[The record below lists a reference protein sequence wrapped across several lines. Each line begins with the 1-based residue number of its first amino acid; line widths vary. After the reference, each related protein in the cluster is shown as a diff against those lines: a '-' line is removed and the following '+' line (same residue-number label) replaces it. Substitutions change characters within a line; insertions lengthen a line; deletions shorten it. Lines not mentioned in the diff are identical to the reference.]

1 MGCLRDY
8 EALMDAICALL
19 KVASGLGETP
29 SSSYYVRIQQERVVS
44 QSIFIGLRLD
54 PGPLSLQSHG
64 KFVTVYTTLLIKLYH
79 GS

>member
-29 SSSYYVRIQQERVVS
+29 SASYYVRMQQERAVN
-44 QSIFIGLRLD
+44 
-54 PGPLSLQSHG
+54 
-64 KFVTVYTTLLIKLYH
+64 
-79 GS
+79 